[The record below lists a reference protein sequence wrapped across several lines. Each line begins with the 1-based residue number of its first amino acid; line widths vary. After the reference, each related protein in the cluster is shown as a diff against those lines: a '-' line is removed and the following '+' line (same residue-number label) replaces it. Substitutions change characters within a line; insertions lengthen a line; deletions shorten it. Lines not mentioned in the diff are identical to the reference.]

1 MLYKE
6 NGRILKMT
14 TQAQEINA
22 QSSSADVQDAVLQ
35 EVKSPNLKIEIED
48 DEGNKAIYTM
58 MNKEISIGRG
68 NENHIRLTQRN
79 VSREHLRLALQDDGM
94 SVVVKDL
101 ESYTGV
107 YHNGRKIQEHCILRV
122 GEYLNVGEYMIA
134 LKQDTPSQGKSKVE
148 VEYIPFDEQAKLV
161 VVSSNLAG
169 KTFQLDRKE
178 LMIGRTD
185 DENDLVV
192 NHRSISRTH
201 AKIIYRQNEF
211 VLLDMGSSNGVT
223 INGEPFV
230 KTAPLRNGDLI
241 VMGMVK
247 FRFVAPGDH
256 YTFNA
261 KDIDDQNLDQPQT
274 HRDLLFIVL
283 LLLIALISAWLVS
296 KFLFKKNHQPIPTT
310 IEQNQQNQPMPPAE
324 LDPADENG
332 QEVIKP
338 LENKAESE
346 NQKMDANLNGE
357 DAPEGKAGETPE
369 EKNDE
374 KPKDQ
379 PE

>member
-1 MLYKE
+1 
-6 NGRILKMT
+6 
-14 TQAQEINA
+14 
-22 QSSSADVQDAVLQ
+22 
-35 EVKSPNLKIEIED
+35 
-48 DEGNKAIYTM
+48 
-58 MNKEISIGRG
+58 
-68 NENHIRLTQRN
+68 
-79 VSREHLRLALQDDGM
+79 
-94 SVVVKDL
+94 
-101 ESYTGV
+101 
-107 YHNGRKIQEHCILRV
+107 
-122 GEYLNVGEYMIA
+122 
-134 LKQDTPSQGKSKVE
+134 
-148 VEYIPFDEQAKLV
+148 
-161 VVSSNLAG
+161 
-169 KTFQLDRKE
+169 
-178 LMIGRTD
+178 
-185 DENDLVV
+185 
-192 NHRSISRTH
+192 
-201 AKIIYRQNEF
+201 
-211 VLLDMGSSNGVT
+211 MGSSNGVT

-338 LENKAESE
+338 LENKAESD